1 MYRYLVTRLGN
12 MTLTSPL
19 VISLMTGGSRLCILN
34 VKLEINTRPVRG
46 HCQWPDINKLVI
58 LTLSTWINPTLHST
72 FYTLHSTL
80 KLDLNQS
87 SAFAKSKPDIF
98 VLMTVL
104 LELLI

>member
-58 LTLSTWINPTLHST
+58 LTLSTWINPTLHSK
-72 FYTLHSTL
+72 FYTL
-80 KLDLNQS
+80 KLDLDQS